1 MKKVYLFR
9 NSRPYYFL
17 MSVALVISFDKIG
30 KQKAEISRKT
40 QNIEVLSGEITT
52 SKTKSEQLM
61 SKIGALTYTV
71 GEYERLKA
79 KDAETIADMK
89 IRLKNVSNSTRIQT
103 ITETKFVDKLI
114 TQPDS
119 TICFDY
125 SDKFNAFSGCLNKD
139 SIFGKFSNREEL
151 FLVGSYEKEQRS
163 FYFGNTDEK
172 LLKYPLNLKI
182 PETRIS
188 KIDYII
194 VKD

>member
-1 MKKVYLFR
+1 MKKYIYLGITAVL
-9 NSRPYYFL
+9 FL
-17 MSVALVISFDKIG
+17 MSLALVISFDKIG
-30 KQKAEISRKT
+30 KQEAEISRKT

-71 GEYERLKA
+71 DEYKRLKA

-103 ITETKFVDKLI
+103 ITETKFVEKLI

-151 FLVGSYEKEQRS
+151 FLVVHTKRTKKFLCWEYGR
-163 FYFGNTDEK
+163 
-172 LLKYPLNLKI
+172 KI
-182 PETRIS
+182 TEISAKSENPETRIS

>member
-1 MKKVYLFR
+1 MKKYIYLGIAAVL
-9 NSRPYYFL
+9 FL
-17 MSVALVISFDKIG
+17 MSVALVISFDKIE

-61 SKIGALTYTV
+61 SKIGALTYTA

-103 ITETKFVDKLI
+103 VTETKFVEKLI

-151 FLVGSYEKEQRS
+151 FLVVHTKKTKKFLFWEYGR
-163 FYFGNTDEK
+163 
-172 LLKYPLNLKI
+172 KI
-182 PETRIS
+182 TEISAKSENPETRII
-188 KIDYII
+188 KIDYIV

>member
-1 MKKVYLFR
+1 MKKYIYLGIAAVL
-9 NSRPYYFL
+9 FL
-17 MSVALVISFDKIG
+17 MSLALVISFDKIG

-40 QNIEVLSGEITT
+40 QNIEVLSDEITT

-151 FLVGSYEKEQRS
+151 FLVVHTKRTKKFLFWEYGR
-163 FYFGNTDEK
+163 
-172 LLKYPLNLKI
+172 KI
-182 PETRIS
+182 TEISAKSENPETRIS
-188 KIDYII
+188 KIYYII

>member
-1 MKKVYLFR
+1 MKKYIYLGIAAVL
-9 NSRPYYFL
+9 FL
-17 MSVALVISFDKIG
+17 MSLALVISFDKIG
-30 KQKAEISRKT
+30 KQEAEISRKT
-40 QNIEVLSGEITT
+40 QNIEVLNGEITT

-71 GEYERLKA
+71 DEYERLKS

-103 ITETKFVDKLI
+103 VTETKFVEKLI

-151 FLVGSYEKEQRS
+151 FLVVHTKKTKKFLCWEYGR
-163 FYFGNTDEK
+163 
-172 LLKYPLNLKI
+172 KI
-182 PETRIS
+182 TEISAKSENPETQIS
-188 KIDYII
+188 KIDYIV

>member
-1 MKKVYLFR
+1 MKKYIYLGIAAVL
-9 NSRPYYFL
+9 FL
-17 MSVALVISFDKIG
+17 MSLALIISFDKIE

-103 ITETKFVDKLI
+103 ITETKFVEKLI

-125 SDKFNAFSGCLNKD
+125 SDKFNDFSGCLNKD

-151 FLVGSYEKEQRS
+151 FLVVHTKRTKKFLFWEYGR
-163 FYFGNTDEK
+163 
-172 LLKYPLNLKI
+172 KI
-182 PETRIS
+182 TEISAKSENPETRIS
-188 KIDYII
+188 KIDYIV

>member
-1 MKKVYLFR
+1 MKKYIYLGIAAVL
-9 NSRPYYFL
+9 FL

-30 KQKAEISRKT
+30 KQNAEISRKT

-103 ITETKFVDKLI
+103 VTETKFVEKLI

-151 FLVGSYEKEQRS
+151 FLVVHTKRTKKFLFWEYGR
-163 FYFGNTDEK
+163 
-172 LLKYPLNLKI
+172 KI
-182 PETRIS
+182 TEISAKSENPETQIS

>member
-1 MKKVYLFR
+1 MKKYIYLGIAAVL
-9 NSRPYYFL
+9 FL
-17 MSVALVISFDKIG
+17 MSVALVISFDKIE

-71 GEYERLKA
+71 DEYKRLKA
-79 KDAETIADMK
+79 NDAETIADMK

-103 ITETKFVDKLI
+103 ITETKFVEKLI

-151 FLVGSYEKEQRS
+151 FLVVHTKKTKKFLFWEYGR
-163 FYFGNTDEK
+163 
-172 LLKYPLNLKI
+172 KI
-182 PETRIS
+182 TEISAKSENPETRIS

>member
-1 MKKVYLFR
+1 MKKYIYLGIAAVL
-9 NSRPYYFL
+9 FL
-17 MSVALVISFDKIG
+17 MSLALVISFDKIE
-30 KQKAEISRKT
+30 KQRVEISRKT
-40 QNIEVLSGEITT
+40 QNIDVLNGEITT
-52 SKTKSEQLM
+52 SKTNSEQLM

-71 GEYERLKA
+71 DEYERLKA

-103 ITETKFVDKLI
+103 VTETKFVEKLI

-151 FLVGSYEKEQRS
+151 FLVVHTKKTKKFLFWEYGR
-163 FYFGNTDEK
+163 
-172 LLKYPLNLKI
+172 KI
-182 PETRIS
+182 TEISAKSENPETRIS
-188 KIDYII
+188 KIDYIV

>member
-1 MKKVYLFR
+1 MKKYIYLGIAAVLFI
-9 NSRPYYFL
+9 

-40 QNIEVLSGEITT
+40 QNIEVLNGEITT

-71 GEYERLKA
+71 DEYKRLKA
-79 KDAETIADMK
+79 NDAETIADMK

-119 TICFDY
+119 TIYFDY

-151 FLVGSYEKEQRS
+151 FLVVHTKRTKKFLFWEYGR
-163 FYFGNTDEK
+163 
-172 LLKYPLNLKI
+172 KI
-182 PETRIS
+182 TEISAKSENPETRIS

>member
-1 MKKVYLFR
+1 MKKYIYLGIAAVL
-9 NSRPYYFL
+9 FL
-17 MSVALVISFDKIG
+17 MSLALVISFDKIG
-30 KQKAEISRKT
+30 KQEAEISRKT

-71 GEYERLKA
+71 GEYERLMA
-79 KDAETIADMK
+79 KDVETIADMK

-151 FLVGSYEKEQRS
+151 FLVVHTKRTKKFLFWEYGR
-163 FYFGNTDEK
+163 
-172 LLKYPLNLKI
+172 KI
-182 PETRIS
+182 TEISAKSENPETRIS
-188 KIDYII
+188 KIDYIV

>member
-1 MKKVYLFR
+1 MKKYIYLGIAAVL
-9 NSRPYYFL
+9 FL
-17 MSVALVISFDKIG
+17 MSVALVILFDKIG

-71 GEYERLKA
+71 GEYERLKT

-103 ITETKFVDKLI
+103 VTETKFVEKLI

-151 FLVGSYEKEQRS
+151 FLVVHTKKTKKFLFWEYGR
-163 FYFGNTDEK
+163 
-172 LLKYPLNLKI
+172 KI
-182 PETRIS
+182 TEISAKSENPETRIS
-188 KIDYII
+188 KIDYIV

>member
-1 MKKVYLFR
+1 MKKYIYLGIAAVL
-9 NSRPYYFL
+9 FL
-17 MSVALVISFDKIG
+17 MSLALVISFDKIG
-30 KQKAEISRKT
+30 KQEAEISRKT

-71 GEYERLKA
+71 GEYERLKS

-151 FLVGSYEKEQRS
+151 FLVVHTKRTKKFLFWEYGR
-163 FYFGNTDEK
+163 
-172 LLKYPLNLKI
+172 KI
-182 PETRIS
+182 TEISAKSENPETRIS
-188 KIDYII
+188 KIDYIV